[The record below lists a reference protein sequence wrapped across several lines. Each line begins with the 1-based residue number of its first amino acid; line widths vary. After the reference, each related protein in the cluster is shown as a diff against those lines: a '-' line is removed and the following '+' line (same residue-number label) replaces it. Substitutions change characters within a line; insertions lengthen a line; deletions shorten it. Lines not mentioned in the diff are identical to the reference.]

1 MVLLGPFLDVLEGP
15 HRGRLVVRVDL
26 DAKEQRQHDNPAR
39 QLQIGGEE
47 CLVSDLA
54 HGKVLEGLLGPRLLV
69 CVRVGGGV
77 REVLERRVGIDRVLA
92 ACVGAGGLRLE

>member
-15 HRGRLVVRVDL
+15 HGGRLVVRVDL
-26 DAKEQRQHDNPAR
+26 DAKEQRQQDIHSCR
-39 QLQIGGEE
+39 LVGKKR
-47 CLVSDLA
+47 CLLSDLA

-77 REVLERRVGIDRVLA
+77 REVLERRVGVDRVLA
-92 ACVGAGGLRLE
+92 ACAGGQGGFG